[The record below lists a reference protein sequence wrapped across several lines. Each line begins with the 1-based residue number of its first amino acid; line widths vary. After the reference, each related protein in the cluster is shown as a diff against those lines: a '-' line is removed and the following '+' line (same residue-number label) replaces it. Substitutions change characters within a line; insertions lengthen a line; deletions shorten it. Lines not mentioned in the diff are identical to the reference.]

1 MMRGCSEIQ
10 VDLPCRHSLMRKF
23 CVALAALTIVLFPCM
38 GAEAPAAA
46 NGSELSYGEI
56 KKQFEQDETLEG
68 VRVSSFTAADVTVI
82 YKGRYIV
89 YKLNSLTEAQRP
101 KIEKLIAAEKDRLHT
116 QAVRDNEEAAR
127 AGMLRE
133 VDGVVYNLMKAA
145 PDWVSQSGVVLQKVE
160 DGLLVDISKSTDDLE
175 LIFLRNLPKFDSVA
189 DGDRITFMAR
199 QAGTATFLTRNKLTK
214 TVRQYDCGTVPGK
227 SSKPSLA
234 RSPNERSGK
243 PVLDPTW
250 GSSGTGFFIS
260 EDGYLVTCNHVVADG
275 KRFAV
280 KHGGGTFTAQV
291 IATDKTNDVAI
302 LKVTGRF
309 SALALNTNAVALGQ
323 PAFTIGFPNIDI
335 QGLSPK
341 YTDGKV
347 SSLSGIQDD
356 ASAIQISVPVQ
367 PGNSGGALTDANGN
381 VIGIVVARLNDYAAL
396 KRTQAIPQNVNYA
409 VKTVPL
415 VALINRAGLSA
426 KVRYSAATSSEA
438 VKAVEKATALIL
450 VGE

>member
-1 MMRGCSEIQ
+1 
-10 VDLPCRHSLMRKF
+10 MRKF
-23 CVALAALTIVLFPCM
+23 CVALVLAMIVVLSSFGADGAAEPTY
-38 GAEAPAAA
+38 A
-46 NGSELSYGEI
+46 EI

-68 VRVSSFTAADVTVI
+68 VRVSTFTATDVTVI
-82 YKGRYIV
+82 YNGRYLV
-89 YKLNSLTEAQRP
+89 YKLSDLSESRRP
-101 KIEKLIAAEKDRLHT
+101 KIEKLIDAERERRRT
-116 QAVRDNEEAAR
+116 QAVQDNTEAAR

-133 VDGVVYNLMKAA
+133 VDGVVYNLMKGA
-145 PDWVSQSGVVLQKVE
+145 PGWVSQSGVALQKVE
-160 DGLLVDISKSTDDLE
+160 DGLLVDISKSANDLD
-175 LIFLRNLPKFDSVA
+175 LIFLRNLPQFDSVA
-189 DGDRITFMAR
+189 DGDKITFTAK
-199 QAGTATFLTRNKLTK
+199 QVGTITFLTSSKLTK
-214 TVRQYDCGTVPGK
+214 TVRQYDCGTIPGK
-227 SSKPSLA
+227 SRKPALA
-234 RSPNERSGK
+234 RSPNEKSGK
-243 PVLDPTW
+243 PVLDSTW
-250 GSSGTGFFIS
+250 GSSGTGFFIT
-260 EDGYLVTCNHVVADG
+260 EDGYLVTCNHVVQDG

-280 KHGGGTFTAQV
+280 KNAGGTFTAQV
-291 IATDKTNDVAI
+291 IATDKINDVAI

-309 SALALNTNAVALGQ
+309 SSLALNTNAVALGQ

-356 ASAIQISVPVQ
+356 AGAIQISVPVQ
-367 PGNSGGALTDANGN
+367 PGNSGGPLTDANGN

-415 VALINRAGLSA
+415 VALIQRAGLAS
-426 KVRYSAATSSEA
+426 KVKYSTATSSEA